1 MLLPGNFPFPA
12 VDEREREN
20 GAQGGEIPIAMAA
33 GPSAPPPTYPALP
46 RGLKPFVDVVPNS
59 DEDYELQYMHLLR
72 MFWRRSAYYFGER
85 DDEYEARARAGDVS
99 RFGDDARESD
109 DESGED
115 DAQEGD
121 EDDDDAKNGPMID
134 ERWVRKMSKAFKLG
148 DFKIT
153 DERLMPREI
162 LEAAFGPESGDGGR
176 KRRAVEPDAA
186 HAPAQKKAKVRRR
199 RWRDQLRGYRDW
211 SAWRGSKRA
220 RRLGRTRA
228 AKQTPAAVGNPSRLA
243 RAPAS
248 RQRTMAKGA
257 KGMMTTPRAW
267 LRTTTMS
274 SIPTTTTGKPW
285 TLTTTTATTTTSVV
299 TTTATPF
306 TSTRLVHDTYDDNK
320 HGALYITIPHT
331 QERAGLPAAHV
342 L

>member
-20 GAQGGEIPIAMAA
+20 GAHGGEIPVAVAA

-186 HAPAQKKAKVRRR
+186 HAPAQKKAKGAAAAV
-199 RWRDQLRGYRDW
+199 
-211 SAWRGSKRA
+211 A
-220 RRLGRTRA
+220 RPAQGLSRLERLARLETRA
-228 AKQTPAAVGNPSRLA
+228 ASGEDASGKTNASGGGKSAASRA
-243 RAPAS
+243 RAGIAS
-248 RQRTMAKGA
+248 ARDGEGSEGDDDDAAGVVA
-257 KGMMTTPRAW
+257 DDDDE
-267 LRTTTMS
+267 LDS
-274 SIPTTTTGKPW
+274 DDDYGK
-285 TLTTTTATTTTSVV
+285 AVD
-299 TTTATPF
+299 F
-306 TSTRLVHDTYDDNK
+306 DDDDGYDDDVGG
-320 HGALYITIPHT
+320 HDDGDAFY
-331 QERAGLPAAHV
+331 
-342 L
+342 

>member
-20 GAQGGEIPIAMAA
+20 GAHGGEIPVAVAA

-59 DEDYELQYMHLLR
+59 DEEYELQYMRLLR

-109 DESGED
+109 DESGDD

-121 EDDDDAKNGPMID
+121 DDDDDAKNGPMID

-186 HAPAQKKAKVRRR
+186 HAPAQKKAK
-199 RWRDQLRGYRDW
+199 G
-211 SAWRGSKRA
+211 AAAAMA
-220 RRLGRTRA
+220 RPAQGLSRLERLARLETRA
-228 AKQTPAAVGNPSRLA
+228 ASGEDASGKTNAGGGGKSAASRA
-243 RAPAS
+243 RAGVAS
-248 RQRTMAKGA
+248 ARDGEGSEGDDDDAAGVGADDDDELDSDDDYAKAVDFDDDDG
-257 KGMMTTPRAW
+257 
-267 LRTTTMS
+267 
-274 SIPTTTTGKPW
+274 
-285 TLTTTTATTTTSVV
+285 
-299 TTTATPF
+299 
-306 TSTRLVHDTYDDNK
+306 YDDDVGG
-320 HGALYITIPHT
+320 HDDGDAFY
-331 QERAGLPAAHV
+331 
-342 L
+342 

>member
-20 GAQGGEIPIAMAA
+20 GAHGGEIPVAVAA

-59 DEDYELQYMHLLR
+59 DEEYELQYMRLLR

-186 HAPAQKKAKVRRR
+186 HAPAQKKAK
-199 RWRDQLRGYRDW
+199 G
-211 SAWRGSKRA
+211 AAAAMA
-220 RRLGRTRA
+220 RPAQGLSRLERLARLETRA
-228 AKQTPAAVGNPSRLA
+228 ASGEDASGKTNAGGGGKSAASRA
-243 RAPAS
+243 RAGVTSARDGEGS
-248 RQRTMAKGA
+248 EGDDDDAAGVGADDDDELDSDDDYAKAVDFDDDDG
-257 KGMMTTPRAW
+257 
-267 LRTTTMS
+267 
-274 SIPTTTTGKPW
+274 
-285 TLTTTTATTTTSVV
+285 
-299 TTTATPF
+299 
-306 TSTRLVHDTYDDNK
+306 YDDDVGG
-320 HGALYITIPHT
+320 HDDGDAFY
-331 QERAGLPAAHV
+331 
-342 L
+342 

>member
-20 GAQGGEIPIAMAA
+20 GAHGGEIPVAVAA

-59 DEDYELQYMHLLR
+59 DEEYELQYMRLLR

-186 HAPAQKKAKVRRR
+186 HAPAQKKAK
-199 RWRDQLRGYRDW
+199 G
-211 SAWRGSKRA
+211 AAAAMA
-220 RRLGRTRA
+220 RPAQGLSRLERLARLETRA
-228 AKQTPAAVGNPSRLA
+228 ASGEDASGKTNAGGGGKSAASRA
-243 RAPAS
+243 RAGVAS
-248 RQRTMAKGA
+248 ARDGEGSEGDDDDAAGVGADDDDELDSDDDYAKAVDFDDDDG
-257 KGMMTTPRAW
+257 
-267 LRTTTMS
+267 
-274 SIPTTTTGKPW
+274 
-285 TLTTTTATTTTSVV
+285 
-299 TTTATPF
+299 
-306 TSTRLVHDTYDDNK
+306 YDDDVGG
-320 HGALYITIPHT
+320 HDDGDAFY
-331 QERAGLPAAHV
+331 
-342 L
+342 

>member
-1 MLLPGNFPFPA
+1 MPPPPSAPSAPAAVEDQAPPSMLLPGNFPFPA

-121 EDDDDAKNGPMID
+121 EDDDDKDD
-134 ERWVRKMSKAFKLG
+134 ERPRATARCERTAHGARVRPSQSRHG
-148 DFKIT
+148 
-153 DERLMPREI
+153 
-162 LEAAFGPESGDGGR
+162 
-176 KRRAVEPDAA
+176 AV
-186 HAPAQKKAKVRRR
+186 
-199 RWRDQLRGYRDW
+199 
-211 SAWRGSKRA
+211 S
-220 RRLGRTRA
+220 TRA
-228 AKQTPAAVGNPSRLA
+228 AAHSFIHS
-243 RAPAS
+243 AP
-248 RQRTMAKGA
+248 
-257 KGMMTTPRAW
+257 P
-267 LRTTTMS
+267 
-274 SIPTTTTGKPW
+274 PPW
-285 TLTTTTATTTTSVV
+285 HS
-299 TTTATPF
+299 
-306 TSTRLVHDTYDDNK
+306 
-320 HGALYITIPHT
+320 
-331 QERAGLPAAHV
+331 
-342 L
+342 

>member
-1 MLLPGNFPFPA
+1 MPPPPSAPSAPAAVEDQAPPSMLLPGNFPFPA

-20 GAQGGEIPIAMAA
+20 GAHGGEIPVAVAA

-59 DEDYELQYMHLLR
+59 DEEYELQYMRLLR

-109 DESGED
+109 DESGDD

-121 EDDDDAKNGPMID
+121 DDDDDAKNGPMID

-186 HAPAQKKAKVRRR
+186 HAPAQKKAK
-199 RWRDQLRGYRDW
+199 G
-211 SAWRGSKRA
+211 AAAAMA
-220 RRLGRTRA
+220 RPAQGLSRLERLARLETRA
-228 AKQTPAAVGNPSRLA
+228 ASGEDASGKTNAGGGGKSAASRA
-243 RAPAS
+243 RAGVAS
-248 RQRTMAKGA
+248 ARDGEGSEGDDDDAAGVGADDDDELDSDDDYAKAVDFDDDDG
-257 KGMMTTPRAW
+257 
-267 LRTTTMS
+267 
-274 SIPTTTTGKPW
+274 
-285 TLTTTTATTTTSVV
+285 
-299 TTTATPF
+299 
-306 TSTRLVHDTYDDNK
+306 YDDDVGG
-320 HGALYITIPHT
+320 HDDGDAFY
-331 QERAGLPAAHV
+331 
-342 L
+342 